1 MKFDITSSYANKILV
16 YLFKAGFISVEN
28 GFKMN
33 EEKIREYMN
42 KSNNDS
48 GYVDQNVFLLIQDGM
63 ETEIVINKER
73 REVEGKDGEE
83 SEAESN
89 GSKLIPS
96 EDISTI
102 NPSQPSGSSYVK
114 KFMWPEKF
122 LMRKSQKESEPVEPI
137 EPKDI
142 GKKSSRPF
150 FGQVMESMG
159 PRLNTNEQKSW
170 NLCFKVGRKG
180 ESVQVWAFGSESE
193 IKN

>member
-1 MKFDITSSYANKILV
+1 
-16 YLFKAGFISVEN
+16 
-28 GFKMN
+28 
-33 EEKIREYMN
+33 
-42 KSNNDS
+42 
-48 GYVDQNVFLLIQDGM
+48 
-63 ETEIVINKER
+63 
-73 REVEGKDGEE
+73 
-83 SEAESN
+83 
-89 GSKLIPS
+89 
-96 EDISTI
+96 
-102 NPSQPSGSSYVK
+102 
-114 KFMWPEKF
+114 MWPEKF